1 MKVIISFVLLFVLV
15 SCHEDP
21 TYRDLAGNVMFS
33 YLRQVHKE
41 KGLVCAGFTSVV
53 VPDIREFRMNY
64 RLNKLNYNQSE
75 ARQLIV
81 AVAEGF
87 LKKVNLDVKIRPCL
101 HEFPVTYK
109 NLSLRIVFKTA
120 QLERPS
126 EQYVAY
132 VLLQRGKIYF
142 CNYNHDTE
150 MLCDLGEEFYED
162 ALELCGFNS
171 CKNVVVGAD
180 L

>member
-1 MKVIISFVLLFVLV
+1 MKFTISFILLVALV
-15 SCHEDP
+15 SCHKESTP
-21 TYRDLAGNVMFS
+21 RALADEVMFS
-33 YLRQVHKE
+33 YLKQVRKE
-41 KGLVCAGFTSVV
+41 KNLAFFGFGATAASDV
-53 VPDIREFRMNY
+53 REFRMNY
-64 RLNKLNYNQSE
+64 RLSKLNYNKLESRE
-75 ARQLIV
+75 LIV
-81 AVAEGF
+81 SLAENF
-87 LKKVNLDVKIRPCL
+87 IAKVNLDEKIRPYL

-109 NLSLRIVFKTA
+109 KLSLSITFATFH
-120 QLERPS
+120 LERPS

-132 VLLQRGKIYF
+132 VLLQKGKIYF

-171 CKNVVVGAD
+171 CENVVMGTE